1 MKFLPWQISSNHQY
15 FPKGSFCYKKQNEK
29 IQHKIKVEHKKII
42 YFSTKLRKL
51 VAFIQNKRKL
61 INYML

>member
-29 IQHKIKVEHKKII
+29 IQHKIKIEHKK
-42 YFSTKLRKL
+42 L
-51 VAFIQNKRKL
+51 FIFQQNL
-61 INYML
+61 EN